1 MKFVLLAAIVLLL
14 VWLARRGATRVPP
27 PPAAPAPAR
36 EAKPQ
41 DMVACAQCGVH
52 LPRGE
57 ALPGRGGVFCGE
69 AHRREHE
76 SAHGGS

>member
-14 VWLARRGATRVPP
+14 VWLARRGGRRVP
-27 PPAAPAPAR
+27 PPAAPSA

-69 AHRREHE
+69 AHRRDHE
-76 SAHGGS
+76 SAHGGT